1 MLEKCEGIVLRA
13 IKCANGTTILDIYSS
28 SMGRAQFSSGRR
40 ERSCRGGTGV
50 LCMPLSVV
58 SMEYEYRPK
67 DSIQRLKEWKL
78 DYAPAELPFHPL
90 KGAIALFVAELLT
103 RVLHEQEA
111 NRGLYDYLRQ
121 SIVTLDR
128 CSKGI
133 ANYHLVFMMQLACY
147 LGIFPNLTHYEE
159 GIGFHLQEAEFLP
172 LPLTPNAYHLHPD
185 EAKALH
191 ELVRMNYQN
200 MGLFAMNR
208 LQRNRCLSLM
218 LEYYQ
223 LHLPGMG
230 SLKSVE
236 VLQQLFAD

>member
-1 MLEKCEGIVLRA
+1 MLEKCEGIVLRS

-28 SMGRAQFSSGRR
+28 SMGRAQFSTGRR
-40 ERSCRGGTGV
+40 GRSHKAGGV
-50 LCMPLSVV
+50 LCMPLSMVAL
-58 SMEYEYRPK
+58 EYEYRPK
-67 DSIQRLKEWKL
+67 EAIQRLKEWKL
-78 DYAPAELPFHPL
+78 DYAPVEMPFHPL
-90 KGAIALFVAELLT
+90 KGAIALFVSELLT
-103 RVLHEQEA
+103 RVLLEQEA
-111 NRGLYDYLRQ
+111 NRGLFDYLKQ

-133 ANYHLVFMMQLACY
+133 ANFHLVFMMQLACY
-147 LGIFPNLTHYEE
+147 LGIFPNLSNYEE

-191 ELVRMNYQN
+191 ELARMNYQN
-200 MGLFAMNR
+200 MGLFSMNR
-208 LQRNRCLSLM
+208 LQRNRCLALM

-230 SLKSVE
+230 GLKSVE

>member
-1 MLEKCEGIVLRA
+1 MLEKCEGIVLRS

-28 SMGRAQFSSGRR
+28 SMGRAQFSTG
-40 ERSCRGGTGV
+40 RGGRSHKSGGV
-50 LCMPLSVV
+50 LCMPLSMVAL
-58 SMEYEYRPK
+58 EYEYRPK
-67 DSIQRLKEWKL
+67 EVIQRLKEWKL
-78 DYAPAELPFHPL
+78 DYAPIEMPFHPL
-90 KGAIALFVAELLT
+90 KGAIAFFVSELLT
-103 RVLHEQEA
+103 RVLLEQEA
-111 NRGLYDYLRQ
+111 NRGLFDYLKQ

-133 ANYHLVFMMQLACY
+133 ANFHLVFMMQLACY
-147 LGIFPNLTHYEE
+147 LGIFPNLSNYEE

-191 ELVRMNYQN
+191 ELARMNYQN
-200 MGLFAMNR
+200 MGLFSMNR
-208 LQRNRCLSLM
+208 LQRNRCLALM

-230 SLKSVE
+230 ALKSVE

>member
-1 MLEKCEGIVLRA
+1 MLEKCEGIVLRS

-28 SMGRAQFSSGRR
+28 SMGRALFSTG
-40 ERSCRGGTGV
+40 RGGRSHKSGGV
-50 LCMPLSVV
+50 LCMPLSMVAL
-58 SMEYEYRPK
+58 EYEYRPK
-67 DSIQRLKEWKL
+67 EVIQRLKEWKL
-78 DYAPAELPFHPL
+78 DYAPIEMPFHPL
-90 KGAIALFVAELLT
+90 KGAIALFVSELLT
-103 RVLHEQEA
+103 RVLLEQEA
-111 NRGLYDYLRQ
+111 NRGLFDYLKQ

-133 ANYHLVFMMQLACY
+133 ANFHLVFMMQLACY
-147 LGIFPNLTHYEE
+147 LGIFPNLSNYEE

-191 ELVRMNYQN
+191 ELARMNYQN
-200 MGLFAMNR
+200 MGLFSMNR
-208 LQRNRCLSLM
+208 LQRNRCLALM

-230 SLKSVE
+230 ALKSVE